1 MQMMLHLRRQAAC
14 KASVFVAAHLISARS
29 EQRQARERWKYEA
42 AESAALL
49 LQRENQKAKPAAFSA
64 NKNDPSPADKD
75 KWNSVFF

>member
-42 AESAALL
+42 AESATLL

-64 NKNDPSPADKD
+64 DKNYPSPADKD